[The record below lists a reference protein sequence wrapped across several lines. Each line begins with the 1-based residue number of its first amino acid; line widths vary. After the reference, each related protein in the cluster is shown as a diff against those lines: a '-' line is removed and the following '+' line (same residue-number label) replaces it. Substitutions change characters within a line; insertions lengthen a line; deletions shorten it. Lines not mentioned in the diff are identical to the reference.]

1 MQKETVNVSSRELAR
16 ILAVSAA
23 NGDFS
28 RDKHGDVLD
37 RDEWARRMDAML
49 NDALV
54 SRNRFADELNS
65 ARVALAAAQFDA
77 KMSQDRARKLLALRV
92 VIPFVAGFFAAV
104 LVMLAFT
111 S

>member
-37 RDEWARRMDAML
+37 RDEWVRRMDKII

-65 ARVALAAAQFDA
+65 AKVALAAAEMDA
-77 KMSQDRARKLLALRV
+77 RISKDRARRLMELRVILPFIAGALVAVLAMLALA
-92 VIPFVAGFFAAV
+92 P
-104 LVMLAFT
+104 
-111 S
+111 